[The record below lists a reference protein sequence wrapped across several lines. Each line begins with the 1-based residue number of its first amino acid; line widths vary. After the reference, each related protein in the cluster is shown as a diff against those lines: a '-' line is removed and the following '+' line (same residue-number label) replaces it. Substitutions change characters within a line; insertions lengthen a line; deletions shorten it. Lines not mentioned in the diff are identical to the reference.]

1 MKALD
6 KKRILA
12 PSDYFYHF
20 SFPRYGRFKSKF
32 LCERYSH
39 CIYSSCSIE
48 LTKTANTWS
57 LTAVSATFY
66 WWLQNKIHKL
76 AANAALTQAPPYTSR
91 SSSWLESL
99 KHTQS
104 CLQSVLPVGGPFAIL
119 RDREMLGRVRPILT
133 PPSNSPYVPAL
144 ASTNLIQLKQLKK
157 K

>member
-1 MKALD
+1 M
-6 KKRILA
+6 
-12 PSDYFYHF
+12 
-20 SFPRYGRFKSKF
+20 
-32 LCERYSH
+32 
-39 CIYSSCSIE
+39 
-48 LTKTANTWS
+48 
-57 LTAVSATFY
+57 SATFY

-133 PPSNSPYVPAL
+133 PPNNYPYVPAL
-144 ASTNLIQLKQLKK
+144 ASTDFIQLKQLKK
-157 K
+157 KYSLLLLYRRLLVEVKPGVKPLLKSSSAQFW